1 MLHMNPMY
9 LFGEF
14 ICLIIISILIYHSKK
29 QFKILADEK
38 YFLEVML
45 TTILMILSD
54 IFCSYVEGM
63 QGQLFRAINIFC
75 TGLCLFLIGM
85 IGLMWLVYV
94 DFKLYHRQDEAF
106 LKRINVYS
114 VPLILLGII
123 LLFSQKYKLVYYID
137 EYNIYQRGAFYYVQ
151 IIIATIYVL
160 YASFIAIKEGVKQKR
175 RRKRIDRFS
184 LATSAFAPLIG
195 GVLQIFYD
203 DLPLTTVGIT
213 IALLFICLNVQSK
226 QVSLDTL
233 TGINNRR
240 QLNIYIESLISN
252 RKSDKNFYMLI
263 MDVNKFKEINDTY
276 GHLEGDNALIKVAEA
291 LTSVCDK
298 KGDFVARYGG
308 DEFTIICKR
317 DSDREVEELIKEI
330 MIAIDLTNA
339 LSEKEYKLSLSIG
352 YAQFFK
358 DGDDQNSIMSIAD
371 KKLYE
376 MKHSAK

>member
-1 MLHMNPMY
+1 
-9 LFGEF
+9 
-14 ICLIIISILIYHSKK
+14 
-29 QFKILADEK
+29 
-38 YFLEVML
+38 
-45 TTILMILSD
+45 
-54 IFCSYVEGM
+54 
-63 QGQLFRAINIFC
+63 
-75 TGLCLFLIGM
+75 
-85 IGLMWLVYV
+85 
-94 DFKLYHRQDEAF
+94 
-106 LKRINVYS
+106 
-114 VPLILLGII
+114 
-123 LLFSQKYKLVYYID
+123 
-137 EYNIYQRGAFYYVQ
+137 
-151 IIIATIYVL
+151 
-160 YASFIAIKEGVKQKR
+160 
-175 RRKRIDRFS
+175 
-184 LATSAFAPLIG
+184 
-195 GVLQIFYD
+195 
-203 DLPLTTVGIT
+203 
-213 IALLFICLNVQSK
+213 
-226 QVSLDTL
+226 
-233 TGINNRR
+233 
-240 QLNIYIESLISN
+240 
-252 RKSDKNFYMLI
+252 MLI